1 MEQCKTLGEETYFEF
16 SYFQEILIIKYGFT
30 VANQTEIKIENAL
43 ILNVIDRI
51 NYLKIAN
58 PENLRTVGYY
68 SLTHWKECPQTQHCP
83 YIAKLVLDVF
93 PIETL
98 NRIISEN
105 KLLN

>member
-16 SYFQEILIIKYGFT
+16 SYSNDVLKIKYGFS
-30 VANQTEIKIENAL
+30 VANQTEVKIKNTTIVD
-43 ILNVIDRI
+43 VINRI

-58 PENLRTVGYY
+58 PDNLRTVGYY
-68 SLTHWKECPQTQHCP
+68 SLTNWKECPQTQHCP
-83 YIAKLVLDVF
+83 YVAKLVLDVF

-105 KLLN
+105 KL